1 MTYGSCYPF
10 KPLQV
15 VRDIQ
20 CRPAGSLGLSLS
32 HLLPLFQTRMIAYLA
47 RPSHPRPPELQ
58 AEVKDSNGVRTDNRT
73 DEHRRYTPSPIWKFP
88 QAFGGDIWCWCCAA
102 VPYIVSNSP
111 RSFTSKTPRKKQ
123 QLASCKLHDLVLVLS

>member
-1 MTYGSCYPF
+1 M
-10 KPLQV
+10 
-15 VRDIQ
+15 
-20 CRPAGSLGLSLS
+20 PAGWQPRTQSLS
-32 HLLPLFQTRMIAYLA
+32 SSCPLPDAHDSVPCSAFPPLTPRAPGRGEGFE
-47 RPSHPRPPELQ
+47 PSPTWYIPTYQ
-58 AEVKDSNGVRTDNRT
+58 VSDNRT

-102 VPYIVSNSP
+102 VPYIASNSP